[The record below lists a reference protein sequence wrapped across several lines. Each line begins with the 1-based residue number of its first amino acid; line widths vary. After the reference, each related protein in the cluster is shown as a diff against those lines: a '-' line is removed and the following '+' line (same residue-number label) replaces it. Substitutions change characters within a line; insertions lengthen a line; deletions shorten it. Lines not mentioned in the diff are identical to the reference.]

1 MKKLDT
7 IVMYIMLGCMLAS
20 FACMFMTSNSDDLMY
35 CTIAFLLSGVC
46 GTLAM
51 VANSRKTT

>member
-1 MKKLDT
+1 
-7 IVMYIMLGCMLAS
+7 MYIMLGCMLAS